1 MRSRILKRP
10 MFRMGGDVENT
21 GIMDGMRNRYAES
34 DPKGVQPRRDPMLFT
49 PSLNDFLIQFG
60 LNLASGTPRGNI
72 IATAAEEA
80 KDPFA
85 VMQAKRMRGGE
96 LESDREFKRELLAEE
111 LKAKKE
117 IAEIGQNIKNYDT
130 YLKFGID
137 QYNDMVKAEN
147 YANFMTNIK
156 PRIDADFG
164 GTQLGGFIE
173 QDITKESVK
182 NKFIKNNAGK
192 IGSVFFDLN
201 TNQLFQLKRIDNE
214 GNVDLV
220 PTSITNMK
228 DIEGTTMP
236 ETEKKELGFKQ
247 TEYQKDI
254 ARKTEQAL
262 KEREEERKRKVDES
276 LRDTSFDDLGA

>member
-72 IATAAEEA
+72 FATAAEAA

-85 VMQAKRMRGGE
+85 VMQAKRMREGE
-96 LESDREFKRELLAEE
+96 LESDRDFKRELLAEE
-111 LKAKKE
+111 LKGKKE

-147 YANFMTNIK
+147 YANFMTNTK

-164 GTQLGGFIE
+164 GTQFGGFIE
-173 QDITKESVK
+173 QDITKENVK

-236 ETEKKELGFKQ
+236 EPKKPEDKTKDNVKAYQERVREDFKKKRIERAKELEKKFGVEDDV
-247 TEYQKDI
+247 DI
-254 ARKTEQAL
+254 
-262 KEREEERKRKVDES
+262 
-276 LRDTSFDDLGA
+276 

>member
-72 IATAAEEA
+72 IATAAEAA

-85 VMQAKRMRGGE
+85 VMQAKRMREGE
-96 LESDREFKRELLAEE
+96 LESDREFRRELLSEE
-111 LKAKKE
+111 LKGKKE

-147 YANFMTNIK
+147 YANFMTNTK

-164 GTQLGGFIE
+164 GTQFGGFIE
-173 QDITKESVK
+173 QDITKENVK

-236 ETEKKELGFKQ
+236 EPKKPEDKTKDNVEAYQKMVSEDFRKKREERAKELEKKFGVEDDV
-247 TEYQKDI
+247 DI
-254 ARKTEQAL
+254 
-262 KEREEERKRKVDES
+262 
-276 LRDTSFDDLGA
+276 

>member
-72 IATAAEEA
+72 FATAAEAA

-85 VMQAKRMRGGE
+85 VMQAKRMREGE
-96 LESDREFKRELLAEE
+96 LESDRDFRRELLAEE
-111 LKAKKE
+111 LKGKKE

-147 YANFMTNIK
+147 YANFMTNTK

-164 GTQLGGFIE
+164 GTQFGGFIE
-173 QDITKESVK
+173 QDITKENVK

-236 ETEKKELGFKQ
+236 EPKKPEDKTKDNVEAYQKMVSEDFRKKREERAKELEKKFGVEDDV
-247 TEYQKDI
+247 DI
-254 ARKTEQAL
+254 
-262 KEREEERKRKVDES
+262 
-276 LRDTSFDDLGA
+276 

>member
-21 GIMDGMRNRYAES
+21 GIMDGMRNRYAEP
-34 DPKGVQPRRDPMLFT
+34 DPKGVQPRRDPILFT

-72 IATAAEEA
+72 FATAAEAA

-85 VMQAKRMRGGE
+85 VMQAKRMREGE
-96 LESDREFKRELLAEE
+96 LESDREFKRELLQTEQE
-111 LKAKKE
+111 GAKERAE
-117 IAEIGQNIKNYDT
+117 IAAGIKSFDT
-130 YLKFGID
+130 FLDVGLRK
-137 QYNDMVKAEN
+137 YNNDFVMAEN
-147 YANFMTNIK
+147 FANFMSKTK
-156 PRIDADFG
+156 PQVDAD
-164 GTQLGGFIE
+164 LGSSQFAGFIE
-173 QDITKESVK
+173 QDITKSNVK

-192 IGSVFFDLN
+192 IGKIFFDLN

-220 PTSITNMK
+220 PTTIANIS

-236 ETEKKELGFKQ
+236 EPKKPEDKTKDNVKAYQEKVSEDFRKKREERAKELEKKFGVEDDV
-247 TEYQKDI
+247 DI
-254 ARKTEQAL
+254 
-262 KEREEERKRKVDES
+262 
-276 LRDTSFDDLGA
+276 

>member
-147 YANFMTNIK
+147 YANFMTNTK

-164 GTQLGGFIE
+164 GTQFGGFIE
-173 QDITKESVK
+173 QDITKENVK

-214 GNVDLV
+214 GRVDLV

-236 ETEKKELGFKQ
+236 EPKKPEDKTKDNVEAYQKMVSEDFRKKREERAKELEEKFGV
-247 TEYQKDI
+247 EDDVDI
-254 ARKTEQAL
+254 
-262 KEREEERKRKVDES
+262 
-276 LRDTSFDDLGA
+276 

>member
-72 IATAAEEA
+72 FATAAEAA

-85 VMQAKRMRGGE
+85 VMQAKIMRGVE
-96 LESDREFKRELLAEE
+96 LESDRDFKRELLAEE
-111 LKAKKE
+111 LKGKKE

-147 YANFMTNIK
+147 YANFMTNTK

-164 GTQLGGFIE
+164 GTQFGGFIE
-173 QDITKESVK
+173 QDITKENVK

-236 ETEKKELGFKQ
+236 EPKKPEDKTKDNVETYQKMVSEDFRKKREERAKELEKKFGVEDDV
-247 TEYQKDI
+247 DI
-254 ARKTEQAL
+254 
-262 KEREEERKRKVDES
+262 
-276 LRDTSFDDLGA
+276 

>member
-21 GIMDGMRNRYAES
+21 GIMDGMRNRYAKS

-72 IATAAEEA
+72 FATAAEAA

-85 VMQAKRMRGGE
+85 VMQAKIMRGVE
-96 LESDREFKRELLAEE
+96 LESDRDFKRELLAEE
-111 LKAKKE
+111 LKGKKE

-147 YANFMTNIK
+147 YANFMTNTK

-164 GTQLGGFIE
+164 GTQFGGFIE
-173 QDITKESVK
+173 QDITKENVK

-236 ETEKKELGFKQ
+236 EPKKPEDKTKDNVEAYQKMVSEDFRKKREERAKELEKKFGVEDDV
-247 TEYQKDI
+247 DI
-254 ARKTEQAL
+254 
-262 KEREEERKRKVDES
+262 
-276 LRDTSFDDLGA
+276 

>member
-21 GIMDGMRNRYAES
+21 GIMDGMRQRYKES
-34 DPKGVQPRRDPMLFT
+34 DPQGVQPRRDPMLFT

-72 IATAAEEA
+72 FATAAEAA

-85 VMQAKRMRGGE
+85 VMQAKRMREGE
-96 LESDREFKRELLAEE
+96 LESDRDFKRELLAEE
-111 LKAKKE
+111 LKGKKE

-182 NKFIKNNAGK
+182 NKFIKKNAGK

-236 ETEKKELGFKQ
+236 EPKKPEDKTKDNVTAYREMVDEDFRKKREERAKELEKKFGVEDDV
-247 TEYQKDI
+247 DI
-254 ARKTEQAL
+254 
-262 KEREEERKRKVDES
+262 
-276 LRDTSFDDLGA
+276 

>member
-72 IATAAEEA
+72 FATAAEAA

-85 VMQAKRMRGGE
+85 VMQAKRMREGE
-96 LESDREFKRELLAEE
+96 LESDRDFKRELLAEE
-111 LKAKKE
+111 LKGKKE

-147 YANFMTNIK
+147 YANFMTNTK

-164 GTQLGGFIE
+164 GTQFGGFIE
-173 QDITKESVK
+173 QDITKENVK

-236 ETEKKELGFKQ
+236 EPKKPEDKTKDNVQAYQEMVSEDFRKKREERAKELEKKFGVEDDV
-247 TEYQKDI
+247 DI
-254 ARKTEQAL
+254 
-262 KEREEERKRKVDES
+262 
-276 LRDTSFDDLGA
+276 

>member
-1 MRSRILKRP
+1 
-10 MFRMGGDVENT
+10 MGGDVENT

-34 DPKGVQPRRDPMLFT
+34 DPQGVQPRRDPMLFT

-72 IATAAEEA
+72 FATAAEAA

-85 VMQAKRMRGGE
+85 VMQAKRMREGE
-96 LESDREFKRELLAEE
+96 LESDREFKRELLSEE
-111 LKAKKE
+111 LKGKKE

-147 YANFMTNIK
+147 YANFMTNTK

-164 GTQLGGFIE
+164 GTQFGGFIE
-173 QDITKESVK
+173 QDITKENVK

-236 ETEKKELGFKQ
+236 EPKKPEDKTKDNVTAYREMVDEDFRKKREERAKELEKKFGVEDDV
-247 TEYQKDI
+247 DI
-254 ARKTEQAL
+254 
-262 KEREEERKRKVDES
+262 
-276 LRDTSFDDLGA
+276 

>member
-1 MRSRILKRP
+1 
-10 MFRMGGDVENT
+10 MGGDVENT

-72 IATAAEEA
+72 FATAAEAA

-85 VMQAKRMRGGE
+85 VMQAKRMREGE

-111 LKAKKE
+111 LKGKKE

-147 YANFMTNIK
+147 YANFMTNTK

-164 GTQLGGFIE
+164 GTQFGGFIE
-173 QDITKESVK
+173 QDITKENVK
-182 NKFIKNNAGK
+182 NKFIKKNAGK

-236 ETEKKELGFKQ
+236 EPTKKEKGLGFEQ
-247 TEYQKDI
+247 TEYQKEI
-254 ARKTEQAL
+254 ARKTDEAL
-262 KEREEERKRKVDES
+262 KKREEDRRKKVLKSLEDNTAFDE
-276 LRDTSFDDLGA
+276 GI

>member
-1 MRSRILKRP
+1 
-10 MFRMGGDVENT
+10 MGGDVENT

-72 IATAAEEA
+72 FATAAEAA

-85 VMQAKRMRGGE
+85 VMQAKKMREGE
-96 LESDREFKRELLAEE
+96 LESDREFKRELLSEE
-111 LKAKKE
+111 LKGKKE

-156 PRIDADFG
+156 PQIPENFG
-164 GTQLGGFIE
+164 DTQFGGFIE
-173 QDITKESVK
+173 QDITKENVK

-192 IGSVFFDLN
+192 IGSVFFDVS

-236 ETEKKELGFKQ
+236 EPKKPEDKTKDNVTAYREMVDEDFRKKREERAKELEKKFGVEDDV
-247 TEYQKDI
+247 DI
-254 ARKTEQAL
+254 
-262 KEREEERKRKVDES
+262 
-276 LRDTSFDDLGA
+276 

>member
-34 DPKGVQPRRDPMLFT
+34 DPRGVQPRRDPVLFS

-72 IATAAEEA
+72 FATAAEAA

-85 VMQAKRMRGGE
+85 VMQAKRMREGE

-111 LKAKKE
+111 LKGKKE

-147 YANFMTNIK
+147 YANFMTNTK

-164 GTQLGGFIE
+164 GTQFGGFIE
-173 QDITKESVK
+173 QDITKENVK

-236 ETEKKELGFKQ
+236 EPKKPEDKTKDNVQAYQEMVSEDFRKKREERAKELEKKFGVEDDV
-247 TEYQKDI
+247 DI
-254 ARKTEQAL
+254 
-262 KEREEERKRKVDES
+262 
-276 LRDTSFDDLGA
+276 

>member
-21 GIMDGMRNRYAES
+21 GIMDGMRQRYKES
-34 DPKGVQPRRDPMLFT
+34 DPQGVQPRRDPMLFT

-72 IATAAEEA
+72 FATAAEAA

-85 VMQAKRMRGGE
+85 VMQAKKMREGE
-96 LESDREFKRELLAEE
+96 LESDREFKRELLSEE
-111 LKAKKE
+111 LKGKKE

-182 NKFIKNNAGK
+182 NKFIKKNAGK

-236 ETEKKELGFKQ
+236 EPKKPEDKTKDNVEAYQEMVSEDFRKKREERAKELEKKFGVEDDV
-247 TEYQKDI
+247 DI
-254 ARKTEQAL
+254 
-262 KEREEERKRKVDES
+262 
-276 LRDTSFDDLGA
+276 

>member
-21 GIMDGMRNRYAES
+21 GIMDGMRQRYKES
-34 DPKGVQPRRDPMLFT
+34 DPQGVQPRRDPMLFT

-72 IATAAEEA
+72 FATAAEAA

-85 VMQAKRMRGGE
+85 VMQAKKMREGE
-96 LESDREFKRELLAEE
+96 LESDREFKRELLSEE
-111 LKAKKE
+111 LKGKKE

-156 PRIDADFG
+156 PQIPENFG
-164 GTQLGGFIE
+164 DTQFGGFIE
-173 QDITKESVK
+173 QDITKENVK

-236 ETEKKELGFKQ
+236 EPKKPEDKTKDNVTAYREMVDEDFRKKREERAKELEKKFGVEDDV
-247 TEYQKDI
+247 DI
-254 ARKTEQAL
+254 
-262 KEREEERKRKVDES
+262 
-276 LRDTSFDDLGA
+276 

>member
-1 MRSRILKRP
+1 
-10 MFRMGGDVENT
+10 MGGDVENT

-72 IATAAEEA
+72 FATAAEAA

-85 VMQAKRMRGGE
+85 VMQAKIMRGVE
-96 LESDREFKRELLAEE
+96 LESDRDFKRELLAEE
-111 LKAKKE
+111 LKGKKE

-147 YANFMTNIK
+147 YANFMTNTK

-164 GTQLGGFIE
+164 GTQFGGFIE
-173 QDITKESVK
+173 QDITKENVK

-236 ETEKKELGFKQ
+236 EPKKPEDKTKDNVETYQKMVSEDFRKKREERAKELEKKFGVEDDV
-247 TEYQKDI
+247 DI
-254 ARKTEQAL
+254 
-262 KEREEERKRKVDES
+262 
-276 LRDTSFDDLGA
+276 

>member
-10 MFRMGGDVENT
+10 MFRMGGDVENV
-21 GIMDGMRNRYAES
+21 GIMNGMRNRYAES
-34 DPKGVQPRRDPMLFT
+34 DPRGVQPRRDPMLFT

-72 IATAAEEA
+72 FATAAEAA

-85 VMQAKRMRGGE
+85 VMQAKIMRGVE
-96 LESDREFKRELLAEE
+96 LESDRDFKRELLAEE
-111 LKAKKE
+111 LKGKKE

-147 YANFMTNIK
+147 YANFMTNTK

-164 GTQLGGFIE
+164 GTQFGGFIE
-173 QDITKESVK
+173 QDITKENVK

-236 ETEKKELGFKQ
+236 EPKKPEDKTKDNVQAYQEMVSEDFRKKREERAKELEKKFGVEDDV
-247 TEYQKDI
+247 DI
-254 ARKTEQAL
+254 
-262 KEREEERKRKVDES
+262 
-276 LRDTSFDDLGA
+276 

>member
-72 IATAAEEA
+72 FATAAEAA

-85 VMQAKRMRGGE
+85 VMQAKRMREGE
-96 LESDREFKRELLAEE
+96 LESDREFKRELLSEE
-111 LKAKKE
+111 LKGKKE

-147 YANFMTNIK
+147 YANFMTNTK

-164 GTQLGGFIE
+164 GTQFGGFIE
-173 QDITKESVK
+173 QDITKENVK

-236 ETEKKELGFKQ
+236 EPKKPEDKTKDNVTAYREMVDEDFRKKREERAKELEKKFGVEDDV
-247 TEYQKDI
+247 DI
-254 ARKTEQAL
+254 
-262 KEREEERKRKVDES
+262 
-276 LRDTSFDDLGA
+276 

>member
-10 MFRMGGDVENT
+10 MFRMGGDVENV
-21 GIMDGMRNRYAES
+21 GIMDGMRQRYKES
-34 DPKGVQPRRDPMLFT
+34 DPQGVQPRRDPMLFT

-72 IATAAEEA
+72 FATAAEAA

-85 VMQAKRMRGGE
+85 VMQAKRMREGE
-96 LESDREFKRELLAEE
+96 LESDRDFKRELLAEE
-111 LKAKKE
+111 LKGKKE

-156 PRIDADFG
+156 PQIPENFG
-164 GTQLGGFIE
+164 DTQFGGFIE
-173 QDITKESVK
+173 QDITKENVK
-182 NKFIKNNAGK
+182 NKFIKKNAGK

-236 ETEKKELGFKQ
+236 EPKKPEDKTKDNVEAYQEMVSEDFRKKREERAKELEKKFGVEDDV
-247 TEYQKDI
+247 DI
-254 ARKTEQAL
+254 
-262 KEREEERKRKVDES
+262 
-276 LRDTSFDDLGA
+276 

>member
-21 GIMDGMRNRYAES
+21 GIMDGMRQRYKES
-34 DPKGVQPRRDPMLFT
+34 DPQGVQPRRDPMLFT

-72 IATAAEEA
+72 FATAAEAA

-85 VMQAKRMRGGE
+85 VMQAKRMREGE
-96 LESDREFKRELLAEE
+96 LESDREFKRELLSEE
-111 LKAKKE
+111 LKGKKE

-147 YANFMTNIK
+147 YANFMTNTK

-164 GTQLGGFIE
+164 GTQFGGFIE
-173 QDITKESVK
+173 QDITKENVK

-236 ETEKKELGFKQ
+236 EPKKPEDKTKDNVTAYREMVDEDFRKKREERAKELEKKFGVEDDV
-247 TEYQKDI
+247 DI
-254 ARKTEQAL
+254 
-262 KEREEERKRKVDES
+262 
-276 LRDTSFDDLGA
+276 

>member
-72 IATAAEEA
+72 FATAAEAA

-85 VMQAKRMRGGE
+85 VMQAKKMREAE
-96 LESDREFKRELLAEE
+96 LESDREFKRELLQTEQE
-111 LKAKKE
+111 GAKERAE
-117 IAEIGQNIKNYDT
+117 IAAGIKSFDT
-130 YLKFGID
+130 FLDVGLRK
-137 QYNDMVKAEN
+137 YNNDFVMAEN
-147 YANFMTNIK
+147 FANFMSKTK
-156 PRIDADFG
+156 PQVDAD
-164 GTQLGGFIE
+164 LGSSQFAGFIE
-173 QDITKESVK
+173 QDITKENVK
-182 NKFIKNNAGK
+182 NNFIKRNSGK
-192 IGSVFFDLN
+192 IGKVFFDLKQ
-201 TNQLFQLKRIDNE
+201 NQLLQLKRIDNE

-220 PTSITNMK
+220 PTTIANIS

-236 ETEKKELGFKQ
+236 EPKKPEDKTKDNVKAYQEKVSEDFRKKREERAKELEKKFGVEDDV
-247 TEYQKDI
+247 DI
-254 ARKTEQAL
+254 
-262 KEREEERKRKVDES
+262 
-276 LRDTSFDDLGA
+276 

>member
-10 MFRMGGDVENT
+10 MFRMGGDVENV
-21 GIMDGMRNRYAES
+21 GIMNGMRNRYAES
-34 DPKGVQPRRDPMLFT
+34 DPRGVQPRRDPMLFT

-72 IATAAEEA
+72 FATAAEAA

-85 VMQAKRMRGGE
+85 VMQAKIMRGVE
-96 LESDREFKRELLAEE
+96 LESDRDFKRELLAEE
-111 LKAKKE
+111 LKGKKE

-147 YANFMTNIK
+147 YANFMTNTK

-164 GTQLGGFIE
+164 GTQFGGFIE
-173 QDITKESVK
+173 QDITKENVK

-236 ETEKKELGFKQ
+236 EPKKPEDKTKDNVETYQKMVSEDFRKKREERAKELEKKFGVEDDV
-247 TEYQKDI
+247 DI
-254 ARKTEQAL
+254 
-262 KEREEERKRKVDES
+262 
-276 LRDTSFDDLGA
+276 

>member
-72 IATAAEEA
+72 FATAAEAA

-85 VMQAKRMRGGE
+85 VMQAKRMREGE
-96 LESDREFKRELLAEE
+96 LESDREFKRELLQTEQE
-111 LKAKKE
+111 GAKERAE
-117 IAEIGQNIKNYDT
+117 IAAGIKNYDT

-137 QYNDMVKAEN
+137 QYNNMEKAEN
-147 YANFMTNIK
+147 YANFKTTVEPQIPKN
-156 PRIDADFG
+156 FG
-164 GTQLGGFIE
+164 ATQFAGFIE
-173 QDITKESVK
+173 QDITKSNVK

-192 IGSVFFDLN
+192 IGKIFFDLN

-220 PTSITNMK
+220 PTTIANIS

-236 ETEKKELGFKQ
+236 EPKKPEDKTKDNVKAYQEKVSEDFRKKREERAKELEKKFGVEDDV
-247 TEYQKDI
+247 DI
-254 ARKTEQAL
+254 
-262 KEREEERKRKVDES
+262 
-276 LRDTSFDDLGA
+276 

>member
-34 DPKGVQPRRDPMLFT
+34 DPRGVQPRRDPVLFS

-72 IATAAEEA
+72 FATAAEAA

-85 VMQAKRMRGGE
+85 VMQAKRMREGE
-96 LESDREFKRELLAEE
+96 LESDREFKRELLQTEQE
-111 LKAKKE
+111 GAKERAE
-117 IAEIGQNIKNYDT
+117 IAAGIKNYDT

-137 QYNDMVKAEN
+137 QYNNMEKAEN
-147 YANFMTNIK
+147 YANFKTTVEPQIPKN
-156 PRIDADFG
+156 FG
-164 GTQLGGFIE
+164 ATQFAGFIE
-173 QDITKESVK
+173 QDITKSNVK

-192 IGSVFFDLN
+192 IGKIFFDLN

-220 PTSITNMK
+220 PTTIANIS

-236 ETEKKELGFKQ
+236 EPKKPEDKTKDNVKAYQEKVSEDFRKKREERAKELEKKFGVEDDV
-247 TEYQKDI
+247 DI
-254 ARKTEQAL
+254 
-262 KEREEERKRKVDES
+262 
-276 LRDTSFDDLGA
+276 

>member
-34 DPKGVQPRRDPMLFT
+34 DPQGVQPRRDPMLFT

-72 IATAAEEA
+72 FATAAEAA

-85 VMQAKRMRGGE
+85 VMQAKRMREGE
-96 LESDREFKRELLAEE
+96 LESDRDFRRELLAEE
-111 LKAKKE
+111 LKGKKE

-147 YANFMTNIK
+147 YANFMTNTK

-164 GTQLGGFIE
+164 GTQFGGFIE
-173 QDITKESVK
+173 QDITKENVK

-236 ETEKKELGFKQ
+236 ETEKPEDKTKDNVTAYREMVDEDFRKKREERAKELEKKFGV
-247 TEYQKDI
+247 EDDVDI
-254 ARKTEQAL
+254 
-262 KEREEERKRKVDES
+262 
-276 LRDTSFDDLGA
+276 

>member
-34 DPKGVQPRRDPMLFT
+34 DPRGVQPRRDPMLFT

-72 IATAAEEA
+72 FATAAEAA

-85 VMQAKRMRGGE
+85 VMQAKRMREGE
-96 LESDREFKRELLAEE
+96 LESDRDFKRELLAEE
-111 LKAKKE
+111 LKGKKE

-147 YANFMTNIK
+147 YANFMTNTK

-164 GTQLGGFIE
+164 GTQFGGFIE
-173 QDITKESVK
+173 QDITKENVK

-236 ETEKKELGFKQ
+236 EPKKPEDKTKDNVQAYQEMVSEDFRKKREERAKELEKKFGVEDDV
-247 TEYQKDI
+247 DI
-254 ARKTEQAL
+254 
-262 KEREEERKRKVDES
+262 
-276 LRDTSFDDLGA
+276 

>member
-72 IATAAEEA
+72 FATAAEAA

-85 VMQAKRMRGGE
+85 VMQAKRMREGE
-96 LESDREFKRELLAEE
+96 LESDRDFRRELLAEE
-111 LKAKKE
+111 LKGKKE

-147 YANFMTNIK
+147 YANFMTNTK

-164 GTQLGGFIE
+164 GTQFGGFIE
-173 QDITKESVK
+173 QDITKENVK

-236 ETEKKELGFKQ
+236 EPKKPEDKTKDNVTAYREMVDEDFRKKREERAKELEKKFGVEDDV
-247 TEYQKDI
+247 DI
-254 ARKTEQAL
+254 
-262 KEREEERKRKVDES
+262 
-276 LRDTSFDDLGA
+276 

>member
-34 DPKGVQPRRDPMLFT
+34 DPQGVQPRRDPMLFT

-72 IATAAEEA
+72 FATAAEAA

-85 VMQAKRMRGGE
+85 VMQAKRMREGE
-96 LESDREFKRELLAEE
+96 LESDRDFRRELLAEE
-111 LKAKKE
+111 LKGKKE

-147 YANFMTNIK
+147 YANFMTNTK

-164 GTQLGGFIE
+164 GTQFGGFIE
-173 QDITKESVK
+173 QDITKENVK

-236 ETEKKELGFKQ
+236 EPKKPEDKTKDNVTAYREMVDEDFRKKREERAKELEKKFGVEDDV
-247 TEYQKDI
+247 DI
-254 ARKTEQAL
+254 
-262 KEREEERKRKVDES
+262 
-276 LRDTSFDDLGA
+276 

>member
-10 MFRMGGDVENT
+10 MFRMGGDVENV
-21 GIMDGMRNRYAES
+21 GIMNGMRNRYAES
-34 DPKGVQPRRDPMLFT
+34 DPRGVQPRRDPMLFT

-72 IATAAEEA
+72 FATAAEAA

-85 VMQAKRMRGGE
+85 VMQAKRMREGE
-96 LESDREFKRELLAEE
+96 LESDRDFKRELLAEE
-111 LKAKKE
+111 LKGKKE

-147 YANFMTNIK
+147 YANFMTNTK

-164 GTQLGGFIE
+164 GTQFGGFIE
-173 QDITKESVK
+173 QDITKENVK

-236 ETEKKELGFKQ
+236 EPKKPEDKTKDNVQAYQEMVSEDFRKKREERAKELEKKFGVEDDV
-247 TEYQKDI
+247 DI
-254 ARKTEQAL
+254 
-262 KEREEERKRKVDES
+262 
-276 LRDTSFDDLGA
+276 